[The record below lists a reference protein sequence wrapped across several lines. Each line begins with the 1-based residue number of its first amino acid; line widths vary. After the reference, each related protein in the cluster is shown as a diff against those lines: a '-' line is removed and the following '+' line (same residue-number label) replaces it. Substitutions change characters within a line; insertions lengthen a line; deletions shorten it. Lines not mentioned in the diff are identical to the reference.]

1 MSGELILIVDDNDKN
16 LKLARDV
23 LQYHGFRTLE
33 ASTGRQGIDLAREN
47 DPDVV
52 LLDIQL
58 PDIDGVTALQELRAS
73 EKAAETPVVALTAF
87 AMKADRQRFLDLDL
101 DQIGEV
107 LGCFPRGRDDRGD
120 RLADETHHLRRQH
133 RLDDRHVVELVQH
146 RPQRLHRREV
156 GGGDD
161 HSPFRLDDADDAP
174 RRHRAPDE
182 AHPQRGGEVA
192 GEPPQAGHQ
201 HVILDPTEGAAAIS

>member
-33 ASTGRQGIDLAREN
+33 ATTGRQGIDLALEN

-73 EKAAETPVVALTAF
+73 DKAAETPVVALTAF
-87 AMKADRQRFLDLDL
+87 AMKADRQRFLDAGFNGYIAKPID
-101 DQIGEV
+101 V
-107 LGCFPRGRDDRGD
+107 RAFPLQVREFCD
-120 RLADETHHLRRQH
+120 AVRR
-133 RLDDRHVVELVQH
+133 
-146 RPQRLHRREV
+146 
-156 GGGDD
+156 
-161 HSPFRLDDADDAP
+161 
-174 RRHRAPDE
+174 
-182 AHPQRGGEVA
+182 
-192 GEPPQAGHQ
+192 
-201 HVILDPTEGAAAIS
+201 

>member
-87 AMKADRQRFLDLDL
+87 AMKADRQRFLDAGFNGYIAKPID
-101 DQIGEV
+101 V
-107 LGCFPRGRDDRGD
+107 RAFPLQVREFCDVGRR
-120 RLADETHHLRRQH
+120 
-133 RLDDRHVVELVQH
+133 
-146 RPQRLHRREV
+146 
-156 GGGDD
+156 
-161 HSPFRLDDADDAP
+161 
-174 RRHRAPDE
+174 
-182 AHPQRGGEVA
+182 
-192 GEPPQAGHQ
+192 
-201 HVILDPTEGAAAIS
+201 